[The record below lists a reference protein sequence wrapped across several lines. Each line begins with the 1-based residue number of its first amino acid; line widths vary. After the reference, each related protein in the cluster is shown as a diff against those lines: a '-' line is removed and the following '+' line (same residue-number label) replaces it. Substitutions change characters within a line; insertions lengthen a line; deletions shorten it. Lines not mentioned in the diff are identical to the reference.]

1 MTAQMWKEVHG
12 VSLVHNERVKLLALV
27 LNAAATSAFTFG
39 VLAPVAAAFYDLGR
53 FVTGT

>member
-1 MTAQMWKEVHG
+1 MWKEVHG
-12 VSLVHNERVKLLALV
+12 VSLVNNERVKLLALV